1 MSRPSADLLAL
12 LSQSREIHALTQ
24 GAFDPSIQPLW
35 AAYAKHFTQQPHSE
49 SAPPDAV
56 LQRALGLVDF
66 NQVHFDQ
73 AAVAFARP
81 GMALSFNGIAQGY
94 ITDRI
99 TEMLR
104 EAGLMR
110 ALVDMGEIRA
120 LNTQDDAVWQAG
132 IRNPDNEE
140 AVLLNVPLHNR
151 ALATSGGYGTVM
163 DEAGR
168 FTHLFNPK
176 NGSSSPRYRSVSVM
190 APAAAAA
197 DALSTAF
204 SVSSPAAIRRAAAQV
219 AGLKAWLVLPGGQV
233 ETLG

>member
-1 MSRPSADLLAL
+1 
-12 LSQSREIHALTQ
+12 
-24 GAFDPSIQPLW
+24 
-35 AAYAKHFTQQPHSE
+35 
-49 SAPPDAV
+49 
-56 LQRALGLVDF
+56 
-66 NQVHFDQ
+66 
-73 AAVAFARP
+73 
-81 GMALSFNGIAQGY
+81 MALSFNGIAQGY

-104 EAGLMR
+104 EAGLTR

-140 AVLLNVPLHNR
+140 TVLLKVPLHNR

-190 APAAAAA
+190 APAAATA

-204 SVSSPAAIRRAAAQV
+204 SVSSPAAIHRAAAQV
-219 AGLKAWLVLPGGQV
+219 AGLKAWLVLPDGQV